1 MYSFFVRLLDHYL
14 LHGYEVRYVSLISN
28 MRCFKFM
35 LMLFDITTAKRIV
48 VPDDSE
54 LANVLCIR

>member
-1 MYSFFVRLLDHYL
+1 
-14 LHGYEVRYVSLISN
+14 
-28 MRCFKFM
+28 M

>member
-1 MYSFFVRLLDHYL
+1 
-14 LHGYEVRYVSLISN
+14 
-28 MRCFKFM
+28 
-35 LMLFDITTAKRIV
+35 MLFDITTAKRIV